1 MTAALAQ
8 ALARVEA
15 SIAAACDRAGRSR
28 EEVRLVAVTKRVP
41 EDLVS
46 AAAAAGVRDFGEN
59 YLQELEPKRTVAPGA
74 TWHFLGRLQRGK
86 AARLVG
92 LGVWVHTLE
101 PGAAAERLAALAE
114 DGGARVPS
122 LVQVDFAGHRVGVS
136 PGDLESF
143 VGWAA
148 ARPGLDVR
156 GLMTVPPLG
165 EPPRPFFRRLRE
177 LRDRLSERF
186 PGLRELSMGMSS
198 DYEEAVEEG
207 STMVRVGTAIFGPR
221 PEPHGDRER

>member
-1 MTAALAQ
+1 MTAALAE

-28 EEVRLVAVTKRVP
+28 REVRLVAVTKRVP

-59 YLQELEPKRTVAPGA
+59 YLQELVPKRAAAPDA
-74 TWHFLGRLQRGK
+74 TWHYLGRLQRGK
-86 AARLVG
+86 AARIAD
-92 LGVWVHTLE
+92 LGVWVQTLE
-101 PGAAAERLAALAE
+101 PGAAAERLAARAE
-114 DGGARVPS
+114 ERGARVPS

-136 PGDLESF
+136 PDDLEGF
-143 VGWAA
+143 VAWAA
-148 ARPGLDVR
+148 ARPGLDLQ
-156 GLMTVPPLG
+156 GLMMVPPLG
-165 EPPRPFFRRLRE
+165 EPPRPHFRRLRE
-177 LRDRLSERF
+177 LRDGLSDRF
-186 PGLRELSMGMSS
+186 PALRELSMGMSS